1 MGGSTR
7 VLRGARPSCQV
18 TRTGPSPVTSITYM
32 ECLIIP
38 RTTARGKSAQG
49 LPKDEGEAM
58 ALNEEDEERSND
70 GNRGNGHGHADRL

>member
-7 VLRGARPSCQV
+7 AIRGARPSCQV
-18 TRTGPSPVTSITYM
+18 TRTGPSPVTSITCM
-32 ECLIIP
+32 GCLIIP
-38 RTTARGKSAQG
+38 RTTAREKSAQR

-58 ALNEEDEERSND
+58 ALNEEDGERSND